1 MGKYEPPTPER
12 DPGDAVPPGVA
23 PAEPVPLSKQDRAVL
38 DKLRHIPPAP
48 APGGQDANTES

>member
-23 PAEPVPLSKQDRAVL
+23 PAEPVPLSERDRAVL
-38 DKLRHIPPAP
+38 DKLRHLPPTP
-48 APGGQDANTES
+48 EPGGEGTNTES

>member
-23 PAEPVPLSKQDRAVL
+23 PAEPVPLNEQDRAVL
-38 DKLRHIPPAP
+38 DKLRHRPPTP
-48 APGGQDANTES
+48 ESGGEGTNTE

>member
-23 PAEPVPLSKQDRAVL
+23 PAEPVPLSEEDRAVL
-38 DKLRHIPPAP
+38 EKLRRQSP
-48 APGGQDANTES
+48 APGNPGANTR

>member
-23 PAEPVPLSKQDRAVL
+23 PVEPVPTTEQDRAVL
-38 DKLRHIPPAP
+38 DKLRHLPPTP
-48 APGGQDANTES
+48 EPGKGGSNTDS